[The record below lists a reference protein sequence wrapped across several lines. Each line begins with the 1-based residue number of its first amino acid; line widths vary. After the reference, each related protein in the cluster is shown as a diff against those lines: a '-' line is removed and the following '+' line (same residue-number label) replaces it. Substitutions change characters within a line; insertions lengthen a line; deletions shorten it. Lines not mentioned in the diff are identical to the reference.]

1 MGQPPDWLNR
11 EILSEGGLASDLLDL
26 PSLHTLISSCKLIFC
41 QDFQRRITEMT
52 FEILCMATIALF
64 FGLVVAFSGYRLFL
78 VLLPI
83 WGFFAGFILGAQTIH
98 FLFDVGLFATVTGWV
113 VGFFVGMLFAVLS
126 YLFYFIA
133 VGIISFS
140 LGYGAT
146 VGILAWLGL
155 DTGWLIWLIA
165 VVVGALVA
173 FVVYRFNLQKYAII
187 VATAVGG
194 TGLIIYTL
202 LVLFNGAIAVS
213 LLENPVELAIDN
225 SFWWLLFFLVVAGLG
240 VVAQIQANRSFEADA
255 YNRLSEVS

>member
-1 MGQPPDWLNR
+1 
-11 EILSEGGLASDLLDL
+11 
-26 PSLHTLISSCKLIFC
+26 
-41 QDFQRRITEMT
+41 
-52 FEILCMATIALF
+52 MATIALL
-64 FGLVVAFSGYRLFL
+64 FGLVVAFGGYRLFL

-83 WGFFAGFILGAQTIH
+83 WGFFAGFFLGAQTIAY
-98 FLFDVGLFATVTGWV
+98 LFNAGLFATVTGWV
-113 VGFFVGMLFAVLS
+113 VGFFVGLLFAILS

-146 VGILAWLGL
+146 VGILGWIGL
-155 DTGWLIWLIA
+155 EGGFLLWLIA
-165 VVVGALVA
+165 VVVGIVVALA
-173 FVVYRFNLQKYAII
+173 VYALNLQKYAII

-194 TGLIIYTL
+194 TGVIIYTL

-213 LLENPVELAIDN
+213 LLENPVRLALDN

-240 VVAQIQANRSFEADA
+240 IVAQIQANRSFEAET